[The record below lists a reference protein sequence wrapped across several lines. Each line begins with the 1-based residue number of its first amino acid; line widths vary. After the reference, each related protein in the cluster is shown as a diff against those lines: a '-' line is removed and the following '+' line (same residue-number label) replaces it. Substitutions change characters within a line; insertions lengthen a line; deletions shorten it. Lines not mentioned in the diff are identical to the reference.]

1 MMKWG
6 RITAAVSLVAV
17 GALLALDLAGLIDS
31 WQWLSTAWPAVFILL
46 GAELI
51 VLQFVARARNLKLRF
66 AWGGMLGAA
75 ALIAL
80 AIGLVHG
87 DRINQAV
94 AAKLDWTGIG
104 ALTAERTGEAV
115 ELEPV
120 RAAVPAGVAGI
131 VIRHKAGNLV
141 IRQSD
146 GSAELTVRATAWPG
160 GFGGD
165 PREIVR
171 NIRVE
176 IRETEERLEVAADV
190 PSEGR
195 WWWRRMP
202 VVDLEVTV
210 PAGAGQLRRI
220 DAETV
225 AGSVRA
231 GPLHLDTQVKTI
243 DGDVVLAEI
252 RGSVNARTLNGDV
265 SATGVTGNAELK
277 STNGGVSAAD
287 VAGFADLGTTNGD
300 VRAVRVAGRISG
312 TSVNGNVTVEEA
324 GSGVF
329 AKTVNGDVTIAA
341 PALAGG
347 WEAKSTHGVIRL
359 RLPEGADAKIRA
371 KYRFGGLKSDFP
383 LQMEQHDAEGTLGA
397 GTYPVT
403 AETNG
408 NIAIERY
415 RPGAPASMEEDEPD
429 GPGFHVSTH

>member
-17 GALLALDLAGLIDS
+17 GALLALDLAGLTDS

-51 VLQFVARARNLKLRF
+51 VLQFVARARNLKMCF

-75 ALIAL
+75 VLIAL
-80 AIGLVHG
+80 AIALVHG
-87 DRINQAV
+87 DRINHAV

-104 ALTAERTGEAV
+104 ALTAGRTGEPV

-120 RAAVPAGVAGI
+120 RAAVPAGVTGI

-141 IRQSD
+141 IHQSG

-160 GFGGD
+160 GFEGD
-165 PREIVR
+165 PREIAR

-176 IRETEERLEVAADV
+176 IRETGERLEVAADV
-190 PSEGR
+190 PSRGR

-220 DAETV
+220 EAETV
-225 AGSVRA
+225 AGSVEA
-231 GPLHLDTQVKTI
+231 GPLHLDTQAKTI
-243 DGDVVLAEI
+243 DGDVTLAEI
-252 RGSVNARTLNGDV
+252 RGNVIARTLNGNV
-265 SATGVTGNAELK
+265 SAAGVTGNVELK
-277 STNGGVSAAD
+277 STNGGVTATD
-287 VAGFADLGTTNGD
+287 VAGSADLGTTNGD
-300 VRAVRVAGRISG
+300 VRAVRVAGRVSG
-312 TSVNGNVTVEEA
+312 TSVNGNVAVEEA

-341 PALAGG
+341 PALAGE
-347 WEAKSTHGVIRL
+347 WEARSTHGVIRL
-359 RLPEGADAKIRA
+359 GLPDGADAEIRA

-383 LQMEQHDAEGTLGA
+383 LRTEQHDAEGTLGA
-397 GTYPVT
+397 GTYLVT

-415 RPGAPASMEEDEPD
+415 RPGASAAAEDGPG
-429 GPGFHVSTH
+429 GPGFH